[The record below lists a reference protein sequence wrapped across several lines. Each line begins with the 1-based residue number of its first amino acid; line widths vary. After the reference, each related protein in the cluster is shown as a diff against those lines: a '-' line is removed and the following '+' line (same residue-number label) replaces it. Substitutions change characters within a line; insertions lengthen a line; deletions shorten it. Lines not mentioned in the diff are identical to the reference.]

1 VSTTNS
7 TEEKGDVVYSKP
19 RANVYTL
26 LLVLS
31 LLALIIGC
39 IFLYMYMGTYEWKIK
54 GGPSASLIRSSVTTL
69 AGTDAPTPLSILPL

>member
-1 VSTTNS
+1 MSTTNS
-7 TEEKGDVVYSKP
+7 TDDSGDIVYSKP

-39 IFLYMYMGTYEWKIK
+39 IFLYMYMGTYEMKIK
-54 GGPSASLIRSSVTTL
+54 GGPGASLIRSAVTTL
-69 AGTDAPTPLSILPL
+69 AGTDAPTPISILSL